1 MHLYINTTSPFVR
14 MIRII
19 IAEKGLNEKVKTE
32 IVDPWIDP
40 KIFLHANPSG
50 RVPVLTT
57 DSGTVIVESSLIM
70 RFLDQLAPESAIWPK
85 DGFEQTLALAGHAI
99 GAIEAAVAVIISR
112 KSNDRFDTHAVGQR
126 RFRTMASAF
135 TTLNANLPRDMAER
149 VDLANVATI
158 TALDY
163 ILFRFPD
170 RDWLN
175 GLPKL
180 KAWHDRHKDRPS
192 LVQTFPHILK

>member
-19 IAEKGLNEKVKTE
+19 IAEKGLNENVKTE

-40 KIFLHANPSG
+40 KAFLHANPSG

-57 DSGTVIVESSLIM
+57 DSGTVLVESSLIM
-70 RFLDQLAPESAIWPK
+70 RFLDQFAPEPAIWPT
-85 DGFEQTLALAGHAI
+85 DEFEQTLALAGHAI
-99 GAIEAAVAVIISR
+99 GAFEAAVAVIIGR
-112 KSNDRFDTHAVGQR
+112 KSNDGFDTHAVGER
-126 RFRTMASAF
+126 RFRTLASAF
-135 TTLNANLPRDMAER
+135 ATLDATLPRDMTER
-149 VDLANVATI
+149 VDLANIATI

-170 RDWLN
+170 RDWLK
-175 GLPKL
+175 GSPKL